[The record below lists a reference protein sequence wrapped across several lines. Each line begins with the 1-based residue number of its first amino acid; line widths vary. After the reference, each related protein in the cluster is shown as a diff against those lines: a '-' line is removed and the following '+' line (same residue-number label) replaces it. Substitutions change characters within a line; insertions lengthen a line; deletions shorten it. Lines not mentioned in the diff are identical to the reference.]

1 MIETK
6 EATIPSNEEAE
17 RKIIATCIDAGDSA
31 CYDSISQIVDTDD
44 FYVHRN
50 KILFDCIKKICS
62 DERPLNETS
71 MMEQLKTV
79 NGIDEIGGATGLMYV
94 MDNVTTP
101 LDFLY
106 CANTV
111 AEKSNLRKIIR
122 ICRLAR
128 ERAESESVESS
139 DISLQIQS
147 DLEEK
152 SKYNSEELCLSS
164 ASDELEEEIDAKM
177 RGECLLDVITTNIG
191 RLDDML
197 GSGGIASGE
206 VVTIAAPTS
215 CGKSALA
222 LNIALS
228 ASYKQKKGVG
238 IFSLEMP
245 KKQLTKRM
253 AQTLSGINYTTIDAT
268 ADGQQRAVLFK
279 EFTSKLSDL
288 PIFTSHHVKSA
299 DDLAS
304 QARKMVK
311 NFGVKLMVIDYLQLI
326 PFDSRKMSKTEGIS
340 TISHRV
346 KQLALELDVGII
358 LLAQVN
364 REGAKRDTGLSLYD
378 LKDSGDIENDAD
390 VVVLIY
396 PSQGDFESSKNRD
409 HKGDYTEMVY
419 KIAKNR
425 EGERDIG
432 SLFRFYHC
440 IGRFE

>member
-1 MIETK
+1 MIETNDLK
-6 EATIPSNEEAE
+6 IPSNEEAE
-17 RKIIATCIDAGDSA
+17 RKVIATCIEVGDSTH
-31 CYDSISQIVDTDD
+31 YDSINQIVDASD
-44 FYVHRN
+44 FYVHTN
-50 KILFDCIKKICS
+50 KILFECIQKICS
-62 DERPLNETS
+62 EEKPLNETS

-79 NGIDEIGGATGLMYV
+79 NGIDEIGGANGLMYI

-106 CANTV
+106 CAKTI

-128 ERAESESVESS
+128 ERAESESIESS

-147 DLEEK
+147 DLENK
-152 SKYNSEELCLSS
+152 SKYSSEDLCLSS
-164 ASDELEEEIDAKM
+164 ASEEIKNDIDATL
-177 RGECLLDVITTNIG
+177 RGEDVLDVIKTNIG
-191 RLDDML
+191 RLDWML
-197 GSGGIASGE
+197 GSGGIAKGE
-206 VVTIAAPTS
+206 VITIGAPTS

-228 ASYKQKKGVG
+228 ASFKQKKGVG

-245 KKQLTKRM
+245 KKQVTKRM
-253 AQTLSGINYTTIDAT
+253 SQTLSGINYNTIDAT
-268 ADGQQRAVLFK
+268 ENGQIRANKFK
-279 EFTSKLSDL
+279 EYASKLSEL
-288 PIFTSHHVKSA
+288 SIFTSHHVKSA

-311 NFGVKLMVIDYLQLI
+311 NLGVKLLIIDYLQLI
-326 PFDSRKMSKTEGIS
+326 PFDSKKMSKTEGIS
-340 TISHRV
+340 NISHRV
-346 KQLALELDVGII
+346 KQIALELDVGII

-364 REGAKRDTGLSLYD
+364 REGARREGGLTLYD

-390 VVVLIY
+390 VVLLMY
-396 PSQGDFESSKNRD
+396 PSQGDHESSKKRD
-409 HKGDYTEMVY
+409 YKGDYTELIY

-432 SLFRFYHC
+432 CFFKFYHC
-440 IGRFE
+440 VGRFE

>member
-1 MIETK
+1 MIGTNDLK
-6 EATIPSNEEAE
+6 IPNNEEAE
-17 RKIIATCIDAGDSA
+17 RKVIATCIDAGDSTH
-31 CYDSISQIVDTDD
+31 YDSINQIIDADD
-44 FYVHRN
+44 FYVHSH
-50 KILFDCIKKICS
+50 KILFQSIQTICS
-62 DERPLNETS
+62 EDKPLNETS

-79 NGIDEIGGATGLMYV
+79 HGIDEIGGATGLMYIL
-94 MDNVTTP
+94 DNVTTP
-101 LDFLY
+101 LDFLF
-106 CANTV
+106 CAKTV

-139 DISLQIQS
+139 DISLQVQS
-147 DLEEK
+147 DLEQK
-152 SKYNSEELCLSS
+152 SKYNSEELCLAS
-164 ASDELEEEIDAKM
+164 ASEQIKNDIDATLN
-177 RGECLLDVITTNIG
+177 GTDILDVIKTHIG
-191 RLDDML
+191 RLDTML
-197 GSGGIASGE
+197 GSGGIAKGE

-245 KKQLTKRM
+245 QKQLAKRM
-253 AQTLSGINYTTIDAT
+253 SQTLSGINYNTIDTTPDGLDRAT
-268 ADGQQRAVLFK
+268 KFK
-279 EFTSKLSDL
+279 QFANRLSDM

-311 NFGVKLMVIDYLQLI
+311 NFGVKLLIIDYLQLI
-326 PFDSRKMSKTEGIS
+326 PFDSKKMSKTEGIS
-340 TISHRV
+340 NISHRV
-346 KQLALELDVGII
+346 KQIALELDVGIV

-364 REGAKRDTGLSLYD
+364 REGARRDSGLTLYD

-390 VVVLIY
+390 VVVLMY
-396 PSQGDFESSKNRD
+396 PSKGDYESSKMRD
-409 HKGDYTEMVY
+409 SRGDYTQLIY

-432 SLFRFYHC
+432 CLFKFYHC
-440 IGRFE
+440 VGRFE